1 LSRDWAYALA
11 IQKDGGVVAGGF
23 SRAPGVQN
31 LALSRYTRSGR
42 LDVNFG
48 RGGRVLS
55 PFASGPVR
63 AVAIQRD
70 GKIVAAGG
78 WLRRYT
84 HRGSL
89 DRSFGRRGI
98 VRGSA
103 GFAVA
108 IQRDGKIVAAGVSGP
123 FLAVARYARNGRLD
137 PSFGHGCKALTHGY
151 AATGA
156 AIQPD
161 GKIVVTALGSRIIR
175 CTSRGELDQSFG
187 TGGVV
192 RTTISTLALALQTDS
207 KIVVAGGGVGPTDS
221 GDVAVARYTT
231 DGRLDTSFGDGG
243 TTLANFGADPEGNN
257 EGSSEWASAVAIQA
271 DGKIVA
277 AGSTDVRGVRCG
289 GAIGSICDDFALARF
304 NADGTL
310 DTTFGKGGKVVTG
323 FLNRLG
329 SAASSSNAEAV
340 GIQADG
346 KVVAAGLGNGYDF
359 ALARYNTSG
368 RLDGTFGRRGKV
380 LTDFGSG

>member
-1 LSRDWAYALA
+1 LALA
-11 IQKDGGVVAGGF
+11 RYTQGGSLDHSFGHRGIVVAGLG
-23 SRAPGVQN
+23 PGTTS
-31 LALSRYTRSGR
+31 AAT
-42 LDVNFG
+42 
-48 RGGRVLS
+48 
-55 PFASGPVR
+55 

-70 GKIVAAGG
+70 GKIVAAGA
-78 WLRRYT
+78 
-84 HRGSL
+84 S
-89 DRSFGRRGI
+89 GRPP
-98 VRGSA
+98 SA
-103 GFAVA
+103 PGYF
-108 IQRDGKIVAAGVSGP
+108 
-123 FLAVARYARNGRLD
+123 AVARYTPNGQLD
-137 PSFGHGCKALTHGY
+137 PSFGHGGKVLSRDDQ
-151 AATGA
+151 ATDV

-161 GKIVVTALGSRIIR
+161 GKIVVISYDRRLVRYTIR
-175 CTSRGELDQSFG
+175 GVLDANFG

-192 RTTISTLALALQTDS
+192 HTIIGASALALQKDGN
-207 KIVVAGGGVGPTDS
+207 IVVAGGGVGPTDS

-243 TTLANFGADPEGNN
+243 TALANFGADPEGNN